1 MANLSGLTQSYR
13 SAPALTTD
21 RDRSSTMAKPSLA
34 QRIQIDM
41 TFEIAD
47 GHWLCE
53 PNYCT
58 MNEPNPAATPSQAVS
73 KLLKRQL
80 IILLWAVGILAI
92 AEFGMITALT
102 TVVIGISHQLG
113 QIESELG
120 ILANHVQLK

>member
-1 MANLSGLTQSYR
+1 
-13 SAPALTTD
+13 
-21 RDRSSTMAKPSLA
+21 MAKPSLA

-47 GHWLCE
+47 GYWL
-53 PNYCT
+53 CT
-58 MNEPNPAATPSQAVS
+58 MNEPKPAATPSQAVS
-73 KLLKRQL
+73 KLLKGHL